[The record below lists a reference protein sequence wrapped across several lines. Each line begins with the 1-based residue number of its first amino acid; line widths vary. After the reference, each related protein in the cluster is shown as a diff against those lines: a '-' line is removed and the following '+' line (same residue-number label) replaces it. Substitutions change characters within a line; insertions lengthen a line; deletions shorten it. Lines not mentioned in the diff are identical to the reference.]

1 MVQIAG
7 HIVKD
12 EPPSVL
18 AARAEVE
25 TARKRLLTTLGDLQR
40 QFAPRALVREA
51 WETAREKGAELAEE
65 TVDAVRARPLA
76 ATGVV
81 AAITMFLAREPL
93 MDLASKLIGGASN
106 KRKARKAATPART
119 SPPRERIKRRQ
130 SNDRPGQSV

>member
-1 MVQIAG
+1 MVQIPG
-7 HIVKD
+7 GVVKG

-25 TARKRLLTTLGDLQR
+25 IARKRMIETLNELQS

-65 TVDAVRARPLA
+65 TVDAVRSRPLA

-93 MDLASKLIGGASN
+93 MGLAGKLFDGNSE
-106 KRKARKAATPART
+106 KRKARK
-119 SPPRERIKRRQ
+119 RRKAKTKE
-130 SNDRPGQSV
+130 DDTEAVE

>member
-1 MVQIAG
+1 
-7 HIVKD
+7 VKG

-25 TARKRLLTTLGDLQR
+25 IARKRMIETLNELQS

-65 TVDAVRARPLA
+65 TVDAVRSRPLA

-93 MDLASKLIGGASN
+93 MGLAGKLFDGNSE
-106 KRKARKAATPART
+106 KRKSRKRRKAKTKEDDTEAV
-119 SPPRERIKRRQ
+119 E
-130 SNDRPGQSV
+130 